1 MPSLKSINLR
11 FWLPFL
17 MLLSVLIVQGFVL
30 SLAYR
35 EINHKVQQDSADKAR
50 LYTQQ
55 LKSIASELST
65 GLSLEI
71 VGDLYANY
79 FADVHI
85 ETLLLIDET
94 EHVLVANH
102 AVFEGRSIDQVLPPE
117 LSMVAVEKALQGIA
131 MVMNDDEHEHIVTY
145 SPVRLGTEAGQLRK
159 ARLGVLVLDYDYS
172 RERKAI
178 LAAVLNQTGLEI
190 ALMTLAMLF
199 LFVLIHYY
207 AVRPL
212 RSLMLASRQLAEGE
226 FGARI
231 QVSGHGE
238 IAVLAREF
246 NDMAAKVEQA
256 LIAVREREHF
266 LHTTL
271 KSIGDAVIVTDPL
284 ARVVQLNPVAEEL
297 TGWRNEEVQNKAL
310 AEVFPIFNAFT
321 HEVAEDPVARVIE
334 EGVVV
339 GLANHTVLRSREG
352 KEYQIADSAAPIKN
366 EDDEILGVILVF
378 RDVTQQYQTEEAL
391 RRSQKMEAIGQ
402 LSGGI
407 AHDFNN
413 RLGVIIGYLDFLK
426 DYFSEDE
433 KPYQW
438 VETASNATLRCM
450 DLTRQ
455 LLAFS
460 RRQGEQ
466 KKVVNINETL
476 KELETMIS
484 RSVTPE
490 VEVEYFLAD
499 DLWLTEIDPGEFQD
513 AILNMAINARDAM
526 PDGGRLLIET
536 RNQYLDADYA
546 VLNPEV
552 EAGDYVQLALSDT
565 GIGMN
570 RETLEHVFEPFF
582 TTKAK
587 GRGTGLGMAMV
598 YGFIKRYGG
607 YIKIYS
613 EPGVGTTMRLYLPRS
628 RISESVD
635 TINHSHISEIPSGKE
650 TILIVDDEIDL
661 LQLAEHYLN
670 DQGYRTYLAEN
681 AAQALEILAKEKGI
695 DLLFSDVVMPGGMN
709 GYELA
714 QQATQQQPN
723 LKILLSSG
731 FTSKT
736 IAHNG
741 LARFAA
747 HLLNKPYRKADL
759 ARRIRLVLDED

>member
-1 MPSLKSINLR
+1 M
-11 FWLPFL
+11 
-17 MLLSVLIVQGFVL
+17 
-30 SLAYR
+30 
-35 EINHKVQQDSADKAR
+35 EINSKVQQDGADKAR

-65 GLSLEI
+65 GLGLVI

-85 ETLLLIDET
+85 KNLLLIDET
-94 EHVLVANH
+94 GDVLVANH
-102 AVFEGRSIDQVLPPE
+102 AALEGSVINQVLPSG
-117 LSMVAVEKALQGIA
+117 LSLAAIEKALRGSATVIT
-131 MVMNDDEHEHIVTY
+131 DDERERIVTY
-145 SPVRLGTEAGQLRK
+145 SPVRLGTKPGQLRT
-159 ARLGVLVLDYDYS
+159 ARLGVLILDYDYS
-172 RERKAI
+172 YERNAI
-178 LAAVLNQTGLEI
+178 LVAVLNQAGLEI

-212 RSLMLASRQLAEGE
+212 RRLMLASRQLAEGE

-231 QVSGHGE
+231 QVSGRGE

-246 NDMAAKVEQA
+246 NNMAARVEQA
-256 LIAVREREHF
+256 LTAVQERERF

-297 TGWRNEEVQNKAL
+297 TGWRSDEVQDKAL
-310 AEVFPIFNAFT
+310 SEIFPIFNAFT
-321 HEVAEDPVARVIE
+321 HETADDPVKRVID

-339 GLANHTVLRSREG
+339 GLANHTVLRSRQG

-366 EDDEILGVILVF
+366 ENGEILGVILVF
-378 RDVTQQYQTEEAL
+378 RDVTQQYQTEDAL

-426 DYFSEDE
+426 NYLSDDE
-433 KPYQW
+433 KPRQW
-438 VETASNATLRCM
+438 VETAANATLRCI

-455 LLAFS
+455 LLTFS
-460 RRQGEQ
+460 RQQSGE
-466 KKVVNINETL
+466 KKVLNINDELNEL
-476 KELETMIS
+476 KTMIS
-484 RSVTPE
+484 RSMTPE
-490 VEVEYFLAD
+490 VEVAYFLTE

-513 AILNMAINARDAM
+513 AILNMVINARDAM
-526 PDGGRLLIET
+526 PDGGRLFIET
-536 RNQYLDADYA
+536 SNKCLDANYA
-546 VLNPEV
+546 VLNPDV
-552 EAGDYVQLALSDT
+552 EAGDYVQLTLSDT

-587 GRGTGLGMAMV
+587 GKGTGLGMAMV
-598 YGFIKRYGG
+598 YGFVKRYAGH
-607 YIKIYS
+607 IKIYS
-613 EPGVGTTMRLYLPRS
+613 EPGMGTTMRLYLPRS
-628 RISESVD
+628 TARESIVTVNSLHSSELP
-635 TINHSHISEIPSGKE
+635 TGHE

-661 LQLAEHYLN
+661 LQLAEYYLT
-670 DQGYRTYLAEN
+670 DLGYHTLCAEN

-695 DLLFSDVVMPGGMN
+695 DLLFSDVVMPGEMN

-714 QQATQQQPN
+714 QQAIQQQPS
-723 LKILLSSG
+723 LKIVLSSG

-741 LARFAA
+741 LGRFAA
-747 HLLNKPYRKADL
+747 HLLGKPYRKADL
-759 ARRIRLVLDED
+759 ARRIRQVLDEN

>member
-1 MPSLKSINLR
+1 M
-11 FWLPFL
+11 F
-17 MLLSVLIVQGFVL
+17 
-30 SLAYR
+30 SLAYM
-35 EINHKVQQDSADKAR
+35 EINSKVQQDGADKAR

-65 GLSLEI
+65 GLGLVI

-85 ETLLLIDET
+85 KNLLLIDET
-94 EHVLVANH
+94 GDVLVANH
-102 AVFEGRSIDQVLPPE
+102 AALEGSVINQVLPSG
-117 LSMVAVEKALQGIA
+117 LSLAAIEKALRGSATVIT
-131 MVMNDDEHEHIVTY
+131 DDERERIVTY
-145 SPVRLGTEAGQLRK
+145 SPVRLGTKPGQLRT
-159 ARLGVLVLDYDYS
+159 ARLGVLILDYDYS
-172 RERKAI
+172 YERNAI
-178 LAAVLNQTGLEI
+178 LVAVLNQAGLEI

-212 RSLMLASRQLAEGE
+212 RRLMLASRQLAEGE

-231 QVSGHGE
+231 QVSGRGE

-246 NDMAAKVEQA
+246 NNMAARVEQA
-256 LIAVREREHF
+256 LTAVQERERF

-297 TGWRNEEVQNKAL
+297 TGWRSDEVQDKAL
-310 AEVFPIFNAFT
+310 SEIFPIFNAFT
-321 HEVAEDPVARVIE
+321 HETADDPVKRVID

-339 GLANHTVLRSREG
+339 GLANHTVLRSRQG

-366 EDDEILGVILVF
+366 ENGEILGVILVF
-378 RDVTQQYQTEEAL
+378 RDVTQQYQTEDAL

-426 DYFSEDE
+426 NYLSDDE
-433 KPYQW
+433 KPRQW
-438 VETASNATLRCM
+438 VETAANATLRCI

-455 LLAFS
+455 LLTFS
-460 RRQGEQ
+460 RQQSGE
-466 KKVVNINETL
+466 KKVLNINDELNEL
-476 KELETMIS
+476 KTMIS
-484 RSVTPE
+484 RSMTPE
-490 VEVEYFLAD
+490 VEVAYFLTE

-513 AILNMAINARDAM
+513 AILNMVINARDAM
-526 PDGGRLLIET
+526 PDGGRLFIET
-536 RNQYLDADYA
+536 SNKCLDANYA
-546 VLNPEV
+546 VLNPDV
-552 EAGDYVQLALSDT
+552 EAGDYVQLTLSDT

-587 GRGTGLGMAMV
+587 GKGTGLGMAMV
-598 YGFIKRYGG
+598 YGFVKRYAGH
-607 YIKIYS
+607 IKIYS
-613 EPGVGTTMRLYLPRS
+613 EPGMGTTMRLYLPRS
-628 RISESVD
+628 TARESIVTVNSLHSSELP
-635 TINHSHISEIPSGKE
+635 TGHE

-661 LQLAEHYLN
+661 LQLAEYYLT
-670 DQGYRTYLAEN
+670 DLGYHTLCAEN

-695 DLLFSDVVMPGGMN
+695 DLLFSDVVMPGEMN

-714 QQATQQQPN
+714 QQAIQQQPS
-723 LKILLSSG
+723 LKIVLSSG

-741 LARFAA
+741 LGRFAA
-747 HLLNKPYRKADL
+747 HLLGKPYRKADL
-759 ARRIRLVLDED
+759 ARRIRQVLDEN